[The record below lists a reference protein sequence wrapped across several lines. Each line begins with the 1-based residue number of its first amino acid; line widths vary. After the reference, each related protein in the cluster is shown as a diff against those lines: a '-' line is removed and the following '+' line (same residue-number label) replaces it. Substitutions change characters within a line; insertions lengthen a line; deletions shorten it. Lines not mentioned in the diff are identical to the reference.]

1 MFSLLKAYGLLPWW
15 SQTFSDQQRNRILA
29 AIPEDT
35 GARSAS
41 ELLAALLTG
50 ALDAMAWKE
59 ALLIADKLESNAPLS
74 PILQR
79 ARAEAERHLTTAPRG
94 DNPFE
99 QTPHRSETVPA
110 RFLASR
116 IAELNDGERCHIAL
130 DDVLVDPSDH
140 AFLCARAVAVS
151 EETGLV
157 VSYGPEGYTLT
168 ITRPVLLKRVASVGE
183 ELPVAWVVDRS

>member
-29 AIPEDT
+29 AIPEGT

-41 ELLAALLTG
+41 EVLAALLSG
-50 ALDAMAWKE
+50 ALDAMAWQE
-59 ALLIADKLESNAPLS
+59 ALLIADKLETNTPLS

-79 ARAEAERHLTTAPRG
+79 ARAEAERHLITAPRG

-110 RFLASR
+110 RFLASLV
-116 IAELNDGERCHIAL
+116 AELNDGERCHVAL

-140 AFLCARAVAVS
+140 AFVRARAVAVS
-151 EETGLV
+151 EDAGLE
-157 VSYGPEGYTLT
+157 VSYGPDGYTLT
-168 ITRPVLLKRVASVGE
+168 ITRPVLLNRVDSVGE
-183 ELPVAWVVDRS
+183 ELPVTWVVDRS